1 MRDGEELSRL
11 SALCDDEARRRRD
24 AEQAVAAAEA
34 HAEQCER
41 RAALTLAR
49 LDEDE
54 RAPEDARIAIGRL
67 VERNQSHPTNN
78 RSPATSMT
86 KLSISRASSATC
98 AAATSSS
105 F

>member
-1 MRDGEELSRL
+1 TNAYAPPLAGSINRTREP
-11 SALCDDEARRRRD
+11 RRS
-24 AEQAVAAAEA
+24 
-34 HAEQCER
+34 
-41 RAALTLAR
+41 TLADV
-49 LDEDE
+49 DEDE

-98 AAATSSS
+98 AAANARVNACARVERVLGSPRAHGRRGES
-105 F
+105 